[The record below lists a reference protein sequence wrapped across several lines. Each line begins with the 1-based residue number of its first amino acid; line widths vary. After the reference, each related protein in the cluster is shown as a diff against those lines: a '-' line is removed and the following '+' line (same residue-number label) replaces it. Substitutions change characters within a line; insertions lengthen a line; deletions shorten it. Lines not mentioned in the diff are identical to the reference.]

1 MIADDLD
8 VFVNSIDNY
17 FKVSCDSPARVG
29 TPFLTT
35 DASQHIADYTGCIT
49 ISGNYRGSV
58 LFSAPER
65 MLMRILRELGLVS
78 TQHNKLMDLVGEISN
93 ILSGNARR
101 EFGENFNI
109 MPPERFHGVGKSA
122 PIADIKKIFVIPI
135 EWHELTANLIVN
147 LETDDSLMAA

>member
-8 VFVNSIDNY
+8 VFVHSIDNY

-35 DASQHIADYTGCIT
+35 NASEHMADYTGCIT
-49 ISGNYRGSV
+49 ISGNYRGAV
-58 LFSAPER
+58 FFSAPER

-78 TQHNKLMDLVGEISN
+78 TQHSKLMDLVGEISN
-93 ILSGNARR
+93 ILSGNARK
-101 EFGENFNI
+101 EFGEDFNI
-109 MPPERFHGVGKSA
+109 MPPKNFHGSGSNA
-122 PIADIKKIFVIPI
+122 PHTNVKKIFVIPI

-147 LETDDSLMAA
+147 LETDDTLMAA